1 MPAGLRTLLAP
12 VDAATLVLQP
22 EPGEW
27 SGHEAIGHLITGDR
41 PACRDRITGIVAGE
55 LEIAPFDPATPMGG
69 RNFNT
74 VDLDVLLDE
83 LRAERAQSAAY
94 VRSLEPADLERTSNY
109 ASQAGQDRAF
119 AAGDF
124 VNEGP
129 FHDQDHLQQILA
141 NMKVAAGVESI
152 AAIR

>member
-1 MPAGLRTLLAP
+1 
-12 VDAATLVLQP
+12 
-22 EPGEW
+22 
-27 SGHEAIGHLITGDR
+27 
-41 PACRDRITGIVAGE
+41 
-55 LEIAPFDPATPMGG
+55 MGG

-94 VRSLEPADLERTSNY
+94 VRSFEPADLERTSNY